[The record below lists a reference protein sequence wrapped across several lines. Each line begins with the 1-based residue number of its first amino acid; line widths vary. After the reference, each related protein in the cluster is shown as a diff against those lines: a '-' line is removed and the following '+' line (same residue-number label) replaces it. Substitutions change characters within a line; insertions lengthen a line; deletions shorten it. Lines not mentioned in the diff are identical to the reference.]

1 MAWFTHAVQQ
11 LTAGREATVRPT
23 GNSMTPKVRSKAT
36 ATLRPNN
43 DPAGLKTGDIVL
55 VKVNGNVYLH
65 LISATDRQ
73 RVQIS
78 NNKGRVN
85 GWVPRT
91 SVFGVATKIINP

>member
-1 MAWFTHAVQQ
+1 MAWFTQAVQQ
-11 LTAGREATVRPT
+11 LAAGQQATVRPT
-23 GNSMTPKVRSKAT
+23 GNSMTPKVMSKAT
-36 ATLRPNN
+36 VTLRPNS
-43 DPAGLKTGDIVL
+43 DPAGLKAGDIVL
-55 VKVNGNVYLH
+55 VKIKGTVYLH
-65 LISATDRQ
+65 LISATDKQ